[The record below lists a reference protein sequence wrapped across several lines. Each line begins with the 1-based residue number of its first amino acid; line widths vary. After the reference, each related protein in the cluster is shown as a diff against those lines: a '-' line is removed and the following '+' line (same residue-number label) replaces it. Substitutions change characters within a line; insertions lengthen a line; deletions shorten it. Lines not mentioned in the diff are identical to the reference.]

1 MKKGRKKILKIFVST
16 NYIGAFCYEF
26 FLPSISTINSKKKK
40 KYLIRSIES
49 VIHI

>member
-26 FLPSISTINSKKKK
+26 FLPSISTINSKKK
-40 KYLIRSIES
+40 YLIRSIES

>member
-26 FLPSISTINSKKKK
+26 FYYLLARLIAKK